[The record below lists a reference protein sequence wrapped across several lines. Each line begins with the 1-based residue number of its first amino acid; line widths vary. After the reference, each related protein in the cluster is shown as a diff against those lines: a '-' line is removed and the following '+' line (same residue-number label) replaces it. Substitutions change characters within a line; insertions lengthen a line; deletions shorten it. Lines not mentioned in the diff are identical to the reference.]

1 MKLGLIFLAAVF
13 AVSYLLGSLL
23 DNNKQ
28 VDSIVTISTC
38 NLLDGSCHVV
48 DKGIE
53 YKLAFEG
60 TPSPLTPFYIR
71 VSELSSQPSKVEVKF
86 EMDGMDMGKNYYFL
100 DKKEKYWGAKVLLP
114 VCSLGRNDW
123 VLRVNILYKEKVYST
138 DFKFSQ

>member
-13 AVSYLLGSLL
+13 VVSYFLGSLL

-53 YKLAFEG
+53 YELALEG
-60 TPSPLTPFYIR
+60 VPSPLTPFDIR
-71 VSELSSQPSKVEVKF
+71 VSELSSQPSKVEIKF
-86 EMDGMDMGKNYYFL
+86 EMDGMDMGNNYYFL
-100 DKKEKYWGAKVLLP
+100 EKKGQYWGAKVLLP

-123 VLRVNILYKEKVYST
+123 VLRVNILYEEKVYST